1 MSMQREKM
9 AKKSIGSLMRKK
21 LSDITNNTNPN
32 YSQQLDTTLS
42 SDNNSIQQL
51 LKERTALIQLLTER
65 NKIIEATGSELQRL
79 RADVKK
85 LQIQNWNLAQSN
97 THMLAELNM
106 GRERIKTLQHEILWR
121 AALIKGKTVD
131 VQEKVEIEGE
141 KNPTALSQ
149 LQVPRQKPFTYLLA
163 KLMALMNVIP
173 HSFFLAVCFHW
184 LKEGDKKAGV
194 PSPKAS
200 NDEQHK
206 CMNRRR
212 IRSKSTGSSTASKN
226 TNKDKVK
233 DNRRR
238 LRRHSTTFKTHEHEP
253 LENLFEL
260 EDATYLVTQ
269 SPTSKT
275 ERGKSSASRNEATRC
290 SFGRPLRRAVQ
301 KVHSYKEIPVNVK
314 MRRLD

>member
-1 MSMQREKM
+1 M

-32 YSQQLDTTLS
+32 YSQQLDTSLS

-51 LKERTALIQLLTER
+51 L
-65 NKIIEATGSELQRL
+65 KIIEATGSELQRL

-149 LQVPRQKPFTYLLA
+149 LQ
-163 KLMALMNVIP
+163 
-173 HSFFLAVCFHW
+173 
-184 LKEGDKKAGV
+184 EGDKKAGV

-200 NDEQHK
+200 NDEQH
-206 CMNRRR
+206 
-212 IRSKSTGSSTASKN
+212 KSTGSSTASKN

-290 SFGRPLRRAVQ
+290 SFERPLRRAVQ

>member
-149 LQVPRQKPFTYLLA
+149 LQ
-163 KLMALMNVIP
+163 
-173 HSFFLAVCFHW
+173 
-184 LKEGDKKAGV
+184 EGDKKAGV

>member
-149 LQVPRQKPFTYLLA
+149 LQEIKKQECHPLKPA
-163 KLMALMNVIP
+163 MMN
-173 HSFFLAVCFHW
+173 
-184 LKEGDKKAGV
+184 
-194 PSPKAS
+194 
-200 NDEQHK
+200 
-206 CMNRRR
+206 
-212 IRSKSTGSSTASKN
+212 N
-226 TNKDKVK
+226 TNTHKE
-233 DNRRR
+233 RR

-290 SFGRPLRRAVQ
+290 SFERPLRRAVQ

>member
-32 YSQQLDTTLS
+32 YSQQLDTSLS

-149 LQVPRQKPFTYLLA
+149 LQ
-163 KLMALMNVIP
+163 
-173 HSFFLAVCFHW
+173 
-184 LKEGDKKAGV
+184 EGDKKAGV

-290 SFGRPLRRAVQ
+290 SFERPLRRAVQ

>member
-1 MSMQREKM
+1 MQREKM

-21 LSDITNNTNPN
+21 LSDITNNTNPPL
-32 YSQQLDTTLS
+32 SQQQLDTTLP
-42 SDNNSIQQL
+42 SDNNFIQQL
-51 LKERTALIQLLTER
+51 LKERTALIQLLAER
-65 NKIIEATGSELQRL
+65 NKIIEASGVELRRL
-79 RADVKK
+79 RADVTK

-97 THMLAELNM
+97 SHMLAELNM

-121 AALIKGKTVD
+121 AALIKGKNVD
-131 VQEKVEIEGE
+131 VQEKVEIDCE
-141 KNPTALSQ
+141 KNPTLSQ
-149 LQVPRQKPFTYLLA
+149 LQ
-163 KLMALMNVIP
+163 
-173 HSFFLAVCFHW
+173 
-184 LKEGDKKAGV
+184 EEDEKAGQ

-200 NDEQHK
+200 NDEKHN

-212 IRSKSTGSSTASKN
+212 IRSKSTGSSSASKN
-226 TNKDKVK
+226 TSKDKVK
-233 DNRRR
+233 DNGRR

-269 SPTSKT
+269 SPISKT
-275 ERGKSSASRNEATRC
+275 GRGKSSDSRNEAPRC